1 MYKYNVMR
9 MVADYHF
16 VPGRVYIFNSTSGGT
31 GGEACGIFD
40 KRAGDMIILET
51 MTFDMKDFL
60 CRRRL
65 PSRYRFVREATH
77 EEVRDFAFNYGIMF
91 HCLRI

>member
-9 MVADYHF
+9 AVSNYPFA
-16 VPGRVYIFNSTSGGT
+16 PGRVYIFNSTST
-31 GGEACGIFD
+31 GSNGEAWGIFE
-40 KRAGDMIILET
+40 KRDGNTIILET
-51 MTFDMKDFL
+51 MTFDMEYFL

-77 EEVRDFAFNYGIMF
+77 EYRKFNF
-91 HCLRI
+91 QPAE